1 MLTYI
6 SRKTV
11 SYILYAGKSGAIGR
25 ERVGITT

>member
-1 MLTYI
+1 MLTNI

-11 SYILYAGKSGAIGR
+11 SYILYVGKSGAIGR